1 MKQFNEKD
9 HPRASDGKFTSKGG
23 ESSNPKDLQKDIE
36 VDDVEVNEVDPQ
48 ETTEKAYEML
58 KGGAKEED
66 VVKFLEEQN
75 PEADF
80 YEIKDFVSQ
89 LAGSLEDNGSDN
101 PRGLQKD
108 VEEPTPIQHKHESR
122 KDKYG
127 NPLVSDEAFKVGVEA
142 VKKVIEE
149 NKKYGDDHGKMKGSF
164 VYQHQLKDAIS
175 GAFEEKGLNPD
186 YDLTYQDFN
195 EMIGAA
201 TGEEVDFEVGE
212 SNWQKAWKGTPYKG
226 YQPK

>member
-1 MKQFNEKD
+1 MKQFNEQE

-23 ESSNPKDLQKDIE
+23 ESSNPKDLQKD
-36 VDDVEVNEVDPQ
+36 VEVKESSNKKMGQNDIES
-48 ETTEKAYEML
+48 KAYEML

-66 VVKFLEEQN
+66 VVAWLEEQD

-80 YEIKDFVSQ
+80 YEMKDYVSQ
-89 LAGSLEDNGSDN
+89 LAGNLEDNGHES
-101 PRGLQKD
+101 PRGLQKE
-108 VEEPTPIQHKHESR
+108 VNEPAGHKHATR

-142 VKKVIEE
+142 AKKVIEE
-149 NKKYGDDHGKMKGSF
+149 NKKYGDEHGKMKDSF
-164 VYQHQLKDAIS
+164 VYQDQLKDAIRD
-175 GAFEEKGLNPD
+175 AFEEKGLNPD
-186 YDLTYQDFN
+186 YDLTYQDYN

-212 SNWQKAWKGTPYKG
+212 SNWQKAWKNRPYIG